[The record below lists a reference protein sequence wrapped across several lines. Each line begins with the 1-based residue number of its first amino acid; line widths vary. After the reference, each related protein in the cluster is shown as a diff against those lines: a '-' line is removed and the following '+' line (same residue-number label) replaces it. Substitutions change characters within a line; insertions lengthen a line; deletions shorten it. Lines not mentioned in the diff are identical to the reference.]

1 MVGLL
6 IIIFLY
12 LIVIGIYAVCKGAC
26 EPKLK
31 LILKMGLASTYLGI
45 GLYSLITNYSSLNL
59 LLFISFIFAWLGDL
73 LLRRNFKLGAL
84 CFVIFNILLITHNL
98 INLNILYTNY
108 NPSIFLFLLILLI
121 ITAIAIGN
129 AARTYLKNQ
138 SIFISIYYSLIVLS
152 GVSAAFL
159 SMTLNW
165 RLILGSLFFMG
176 SDLCLLT
183 DKFVKKSNSLSIAN
197 SILYFNGMLLLSLTY
212 FII

>member
-6 IIIFLY
+6 IIVFLY
-12 LIVIGIYAVCKGAC
+12 LIVMSIYAVCKSTC

-73 LLRRNFKLGAL
+73 FLRRNFKLGAL

-98 INLNILYTNY
+98 INLNILYINY
-108 NPSIFLFLLILLI
+108 NQSIFLFLLIFLI

-129 AARTYLKNQ
+129 ATRTYLKNQ

>member
-6 IIIFLY
+6 IIVFLY
-12 LIVIGIYAVCKGAC
+12 LIVMGIYAVCKGAC

-45 GLYSLITNYSSLNL
+45 GLYSLITNYSYLNL
-59 LLFISFIFAWLGDL
+59 ILFISFIFAWLGDL
-73 LLRRNFKLGAL
+73 LLRQNFKLGAL

-108 NPSIFLFLLILLI
+108 NPSIFLFLLIFLI